1 MALIKCP
8 ECNQEISSH
17 ASHCPNCGC
26 PIETIK
32 AEMRSIQ
39 KKKIKRG
46 IPVFIFVVI
55 VLLCCIV
62 AYPFVRK
69 VLNPGYYNHY
79 KWGTAIES
87 FQKEYPEDAD
97 LKSNQTGDSF
107 SV

>member
-39 KKKIKRG
+39 KKKNQARYSCFHICSYS
-46 IPVFIFVVI
+46 FIMLYRRLSFRTKSVESG
-55 VLLCCIV
+55 LL
-62 AYPFVRK
+62 
-69 VLNPGYYNHY
+69 
-79 KWGTAIES
+79 
-87 FQKEYPEDAD
+87 
-97 LKSNQTGDSF
+97 
-107 SV
+107 